1 MVSNGTNKAQTTL
14 ETMQEHTASQG
25 EKLLRALVF

>member
-14 ETMQEHTASQG
+14 GTIQEHTASHG
-25 EKLLRALVF
+25 EKLLRAPVF